1 MAAINLLDVMVLNA
15 ENAPFLSGFA
25 FQITFECVTKLRGEL
40 EWRVV
45 YVGSAKSES
54 LDQELDSVLVGPV
67 PLGVSRFVLDV
78 PAPDPSKIPSDDL
91 LGATAI
97 MITCSYGGK
106 EFVKVGYWVS
116 NSPKN
121 PPPEGTNGRCFGCP
135 LRVRAQILK
144 AAVLI
149 PIFPLFNYAP
159 QERSHRQR
167 ARQRISCEVYLLQR
181 RG

>member
-1 MAAINLLDVMVLNA
+1 MAAINLIDVTVLNA

-25 FQITFECVTKLRGEL
+25 FQITFECVTALKGEL

-78 PAPDPSKIPSDDL
+78 PAPDPSKIPADDL

-121 PPPEGTNGRCFGCP
+121 PVPEGESFNKKNIYSCIIFVHC
-135 LRVRAQILK
+135 LF
-144 AAVLI
+144 LI
-149 PIFPLFNYAP
+149 PLPPTPNFHF
-159 QERSHRQR
+159 R
-167 ARQRISCEVYLLQR
+167 
-181 RG
+181 

>member
-121 PPPEGTNGRCFGCP
+121 PPAEGTSGRLLWAPCRLRP
-135 LRVRAQILK
+135 LCHSRTD
-144 AAVLI
+144 
-149 PIFPLFNYAP
+149 
-159 QERSHRQR
+159 
-167 ARQRISCEVYLLQR
+167 
-181 RG
+181 